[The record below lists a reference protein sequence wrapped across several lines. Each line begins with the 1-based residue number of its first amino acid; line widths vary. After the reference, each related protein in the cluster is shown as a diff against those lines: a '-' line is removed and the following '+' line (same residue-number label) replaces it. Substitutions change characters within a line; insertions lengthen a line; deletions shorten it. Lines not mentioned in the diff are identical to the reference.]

1 MVRVAAFTGSAEGRS
16 EVFRDAVEA
25 FGAHLGKAGIDV
37 VYGGGRVGLMGVLA
51 DAALAAGG
59 TVIGVMPQF
68 LVDAEV
74 AHTGL
79 SELIVVESMHERKA
93 TMAGLADAF
102 VALPGGTGTLDE
114 LFEVWTWQQLGLHD
128 KPVAV
133 LNPAGFW
140 DPLLAALEH
149 MRAAGFV
156 RAAYRLLVADD
167 ANHFLDLVHSFT
179 PTRSKWTDG

>member
-1 MVRVAAFTGSAEGRS
+1 MRVTAFTGAAEGRS
-16 EVFRDAVEA
+16 EVYRDAVEA
-25 FGAHLGKAGIDV
+25 FGGHLAKAGVEV

-51 DAALAAGG
+51 DATLAAGG
-59 TVIGVMPQF
+59 TVIGVIPQS

-79 SELIVVESMHERKA
+79 TELIVVETMHERKA
-93 TMAGLADAF
+93 TMARLGDAF

-114 LFEVWTWQQLGLHD
+114 LFEAWTWQQLGLHD
-128 KPVAV
+128 KPVAL

-156 RAAYRLLVADD
+156 RPAARLPVAGDADEFLRLVWPTPAGD
-167 ANHFLDLVHSFT
+167 AT
-179 PTRSKWTDG
+179 GR